1 VTAEALSCG
10 RLSTSGPLSSSS
22 DSSMN
27 PQGYI
32 WLAVGS
38 AILVILLLTGL
49 LKYGLA

>member
-1 VTAEALSCG
+1 
-10 RLSTSGPLSSSS
+10 
-22 DSSMN
+22 MN

-38 AILVILLLTGL
+38 AIIAILLLTGL